1 LREHAYRKLVRRQN
15 KTATIST
22 TSCCHWW
29 RNLSPTTASTTP
41 SFALQ
46 VPTTQCPWK
55 EKQRQRHEE
64 DPRRTITEDTEWERH
79 SNNGRKTE
87 RDRNAQSL
95 INPKPRLVG
104 LPFCVLTM

>member
-1 LREHAYRKLVRRQN
+1 VREHAYRKLVRRQN

-22 TSCCHWW
+22 TPCCHWFDV
-29 RNLSPTTASTTP
+29 LSPTTASTTP

-64 DPRRTITEDTEWERH
+64 DSREKRTIEEDTE
-79 SNNGRKTE
+79 
-87 RDRNAQSL
+87 
-95 INPKPRLVG
+95 
-104 LPFCVLTM
+104 